1 LNEPGYER
9 SVAGIV
15 CLSTPF
21 IHARP
26 RTSGATFEITLALPA
41 LLLTVVTWIGL
52 GTLQQDYWVYLL
64 LGGLG
69 AAFLLWVAICLFWRF
84 GPEDEVLYRQAEN
97 EGGATKGLDW
107 RSYRLHTDPELRAVA
122 DTATR
127 MLGSVRLPQSK
138 RLQPLIVRVAGDEA
152 SGALAV
158 ARFGA
163 WLGSLALPAVRGG
176 SKVAAG
182 LAGLVLIVVASLS
195 FESAWSR
202 YPSES
207 RVPFPI
213 SASLFALLVTPI
225 AVAVYSVAFLVATGL
240 LALPTFTSAL
250 PMLAYGIDLGPL
262 LTRFEF
268 SVEETPKGRHIVE
281 QLSFVD
287 ARLSHCGA
295 YDHDALPETIREWL
309 QRRPRSEEDS
319 DSETTGNSARPAN
332 DQRLRV

>member
-1 LNEPGYER
+1 
-9 SVAGIV
+9 
-15 CLSTPF
+15 
-21 IHARP
+21 
-26 RTSGATFEITLALPA
+26 
-41 LLLTVVTWIGL
+41 
-52 GTLQQDYWVYLL
+52 
-64 LGGLG
+64 
-69 AAFLLWVAICLFWRF
+69 
-84 GPEDEVLYRQAEN
+84 
-97 EGGATKGLDW
+97 
-107 RSYRLHTDPELRAVA
+107 
-122 DTATR
+122 
-127 MLGSVRLPQSK
+127 
-138 RLQPLIVRVAGDEA
+138 VAGDEA